1 TSENTS
7 ENTSEYTSVDT
18 SETSSEEPEIDISED
33 IVTIESAGERFKD
46 KFTDGEVI
54 STENSYISEF
64 VNVSLKEITYEGK
77 LYFVQDIY
85 IKKIESLS
93 VGFAGLEFGKKYN
106 DYVLNMVEDYNQNG
120 YNVVG
125 AVNGDYCGLD
135 GKGVIIR
142 NGVLYGTGVA
152 QYTICVLYK
161 NGVMKI
167 IDKNSFDAQAEL
179 NKGAWHAWDFA
190 PSFLD
195 INGAPLSTFTD
206 RKSISRSNPRTVIG
220 YFEPGHYCFVTAGG
234 RAKGSSYGVSF
245 KQISNFMSS
254 LGCKI
259 AYNLDGG
266 KSAVMVFGNRI
277 INEEYQGTGRKI
289 SDIVFIN
296 DIKNEQ

>member
-1 TSENTS
+1 
-7 ENTSEYTSVDT
+7 
-18 SETSSEEPEIDISED
+18 
-33 IVTIESAGERFKD
+33 
-46 KFTDGEVI
+46 
-54 STENSYISEF
+54 
-64 VNVSLKEITYEGK
+64 
-77 LYFVQDIY
+77 
-85 IKKIESLS
+85 
-93 VGFAGLEFGKKYN
+93 
-106 DYVLNMVEDYNQNG
+106 MVEDYNQNG

-125 AVNGDYCGLD
+125 AINGDYCGLD

-142 NGVLYGTGVA
+142 NGELYGTGVA

-167 IDKNSFDAQAEL
+167 IDKNSFNAQNEL

-195 INGAPLSTFTD
+195 VNGAPLSTFSE

-234 RAKGSSYGVSF
+234 RAKGNSYGVSF
-245 KQISNFMSS
+245 IQISNFMSS

-277 INEEYQGTGRKI
+277 VNQKYQGTGRKI